1 MHYVLHAHGVQQK
14 VDSYR
19 VKRYKI
25 IILKIKN
32 YFWCCEPDVNMV
44 DSTSNAGIIFQT
56 SSTEYDPLIHSIET
70 PPVCSFSCDEIRIL
84 ENFISAKNR

>member
-1 MHYVLHAHGVQQK
+1 
-14 VDSYR
+14 
-19 VKRYKI
+19 
-25 IILKIKN
+25 
-32 YFWCCEPDVNMV
+32 MV